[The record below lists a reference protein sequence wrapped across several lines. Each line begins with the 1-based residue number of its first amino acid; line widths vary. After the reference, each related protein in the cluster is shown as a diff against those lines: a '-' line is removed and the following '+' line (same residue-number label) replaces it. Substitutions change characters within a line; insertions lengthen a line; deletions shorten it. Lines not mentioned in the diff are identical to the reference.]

1 MEYQSLTRKQLQAL
15 CKKHGVPANLSN
27 SEMADRL
34 SSILKV
40 RIFFIQMAG
49 FFLFNFCCFLKL
61 FEFHLFGCREIGG
74 NEKKCWKFQ
83 FF

>member
-1 MEYQSLTRKQLQAL
+1 MEYQSLTRTQLQAL

-40 RIFFIQMAG
+40 RFFFIQMAG
-49 FFLFNFCCFLKL
+49 FF
-61 FEFHLFGCREIGG
+61 
-74 NEKKCWKFQ
+74 

>member
-49 FFLFNFCCFLKL
+49 FFLKFFLL
-61 FEFHLFGCREIGG
+61 FSKII
-74 NEKKCWKFQ
+74 
-83 FF
+83 